1 MHIDDSG
8 MIAGT
13 KGTRTVAF
21 VLQFY
26 VIDRP
31 VVIRTETIQNHG
43 ASLQVFE
50 VFLQNLLLDMK
61 LRLSKNRL

>member
-8 MIAGT
+8 MITSA
-13 KGTRTVAF
+13 KGTCTGAT
-21 VLQFY
+21 VLQLY
-26 VIDRP
+26 VVDRP
-31 VVIRTETIQNHG
+31 AVIRTETIQNHG

-61 LRLSKNRL
+61 PRLPKNRL